1 MDTILNKVKVSEE
14 VRIVREHVSAYLHK
28 NIKLIPMNISWNM
41 DSLNHVINIATS
53 IMCTKWGVGYNGGS
67 FASAVV
73 SNNLTATY
81 GNADSTNRE
90 CIHFYVVMINNLD
103 YPLELLELNEQF

>member
-1 MDTILNKVKVSEE
+1 MNIVESKVKLNEE

-53 IMCTKWGVGYNGGS
+53 IMCIKWGIGYNGGS
-67 FASAVV
+67 FASAVA

-81 GNADSTNRE
+81 GNADSTNRD

-103 YPLELLELNEQF
+103 YPSGLLKLNEEF